1 LQTLHANINDRSYF
15 MLGLVSN
22 CLQVGK
28 TIRVCSQSTQVNSAF
43 YPVWDGKTSFSLL
56 SE

>member
-1 LQTLHANINDRSYF
+1 LQTLHDNINDRSYF